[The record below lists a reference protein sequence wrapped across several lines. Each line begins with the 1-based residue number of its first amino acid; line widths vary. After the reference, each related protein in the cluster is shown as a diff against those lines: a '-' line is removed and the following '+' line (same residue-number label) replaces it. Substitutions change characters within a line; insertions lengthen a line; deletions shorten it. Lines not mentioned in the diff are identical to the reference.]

1 MATEKTLK
9 TRVVLKHDTEANWI
23 TAGNAANPFIP
34 KKGEVIIYDPDGT
47 HTYSRQKVGDG
58 IKNINALPF
67 LGATVGTADSS
78 ESLSKIQYTA
88 ESAIPATPEQGIEY
102 AITDL
107 IGYGDLDAG
116 LQEQIDHMGN
126 TGPTGP
132 TGATGAKGDKGDA
145 GAAGAAGAIG
155 PTGPQGERGE
165 TGAAGA
171 AGSQGPKG
179 DTGPVGPTGAKGD
192 AGPQGPAGPGLET
205 ITTIDLSAPVDNVT
219 FDTTNGITIFGNG
232 IINDDYDISTE
243 YDVPLVPGK
252 YISMSVDPSNSKVQ
266 VAVNDTALAQ
276 DYYKINRE
284 ITNAIVIP
292 FWNGQNQSHTELTE
306 NVVAYSAV
314 QRNNN
319 GNTRFNTVGIDFLSS
334 KGDFTANK
342 VSISDLRRSSVKEDS
357 EIVIDKTST
366 NTGTLPAVT
375 VLAARQYP
383 QIHIQY
389 DNQTYYRMDPPNT
402 SSGTM
407 NFVNT
412 DASGNQ
418 KCFQISTSDF
428 SWKIID
434 LPKAKIGTA
443 SSSTALSNITYLA
456 NSDVPASPA
465 TNTEYAITDAIGYGD
480 LDSEL
485 QAKVDAGANAG
496 SNLSNYLPLSGG
508 TINGDIT
515 FAAGPTKITNN
526 SINTISAKAEN
537 LNITD
542 AGGIVVINGFGITR
556 KTHAGTSY
564 GTIGGISDATG
575 TSSTIAASLTCLK
588 DNYLPLSGGTIT
600 GDLKVNSGVYVN
612 NTFYICKDGVAP
624 SPVEGMIHTDWDS
637 SFGPIFRVRKT
648 DNGVS
653 LSAENGG
660 TIEFG
665 VGMVTSR
672 LTGISDSKGTSP
684 TIAASQ
690 KCLNDNY
697 LPLSGGT
704 MTGTLIGSSIVLSND
719 IEINKDDGTGIGIL
733 SDGSIQFFAKD
744 HFLKSNFTGIS
755 DSKGTSSTIA
765 ASQKCLSTNY
775 VAKSE
780 LPSNLLKYQV
790 VTSTSQ
796 IGTDA
801 NTAYLILE

>member
-9 TRVVLKHDTEANWI
+9 TRVVLKHDTEANWK

-88 ESAIPATPEQGIEY
+88 ESAIPTTPEQGVEY

-107 IGYGDLDAG
+107 IGYGDLDAD
-116 LQEQIDHMGN
+116 LQGQIDHMGN

-132 TGATGAKGDKGDA
+132 QGAKGETGAVGPTGQTGANGDTGAVGPTGPQGPKGNT
-145 GAAGAAGAIG
+145 GAVG

-205 ITTIDLSAPVDNVT
+205 ITTIDLSSPVANVT
-219 FDTTNGITIFGNG
+219 YDTTSGITISANG
-232 IINDDYDISTE
+232 IITETGDNGYDISTE
-243 YDVPLVPGK
+243 YEVPLVAGK
-252 YISMSVDPSNSKVQ
+252 YISMSADPSNSKVQ

-284 ITNAIVIP
+284 ITNAIAIP

-306 NVVAYSAV
+306 NAVAYSAV
-314 QRNNN
+314 QRNND

-334 KGDFTANK
+334 KGDFTTNK

-375 VLAARQYP
+375 VLAVRQYP
-383 QIHIQY
+383 QVHIQY

-434 LPKAKIGTA
+434 LPKAKIGT
-443 SSSTALSNITYLA
+443 SSSSENLSNITYLA
-456 NSDVPASPA
+456 NGDVPASPA
-465 TNTEYAITDAIGYGD
+465 TNTEYAITDAISYGD

-508 TINGDIT
+508 EMRGDIT
-515 FAAGPTKITNN
+515 FAAGPTKITVN

-542 AGGIVVINGFGITR
+542 AGGIVVINGFGITI
-556 KTHAGTSY
+556 KTHSGTSY
-564 GTIGGISDATG
+564 GTIG
-575 TSSTIAASLTCLK
+575 
-588 DNYLPLSGGTIT
+588 
-600 GDLKVNSGVYVN
+600 
-612 NTFYICKDGVAP
+612 
-624 SPVEGMIHTDWDS
+624 
-637 SFGPIFRVRKT
+637 
-648 DNGVS
+648 
-653 LSAENGG
+653 
-660 TIEFG
+660 
-665 VGMVTSR
+665 
-672 LTGISDSKGTSP
+672 
-684 TIAASQ
+684 
-690 KCLNDNY
+690 
-697 LPLSGGT
+697 
-704 MTGTLIGSSIVLSND
+704 
-719 IEINKDDGTGIGIL
+719 
-733 SDGSIQFFAKD
+733 
-744 HFLKSNFTGIS
+744 GIS

-765 ASQKCLSTNY
+765 ASQKCLNTNY
-775 VAKSE
+775 VAKSD
-780 LPSNLLKYQV
+780 LPSNLLKYQI

-796 IGTDA
+796 IGTDP

>member
-58 IKNINALPF
+58 IKNINELPF

-88 ESAIPATPEQGIEY
+88 ESAIPTTPEQGVEY

-107 IGYGDLDAG
+107 IGYGDLDAD
-116 LQEQIDHMGN
+116 LQGQIDHMGN

-132 TGATGAKGDKGDA
+132 TGPKGDKGET
-145 GAAGAAGAIG
+145 GAAGAAGPQGAKGETGAVG

-232 IINDDYDISTE
+232 RINDDYDISTE

-266 VAVNDTALAQ
+266 VAVNDTTLAA
-276 DYYKINRE
+276 DYYKIDKTAPTGTYTAPIWTGEQQDRRTLSYGLDAST
-284 ITNAIVIP
+284 I
-292 FWNGQNQSHTELTE
+292 
-306 NVVAYSAV
+306 AYRDPDGSCDFA
-314 QRNNN
+314 
-319 GNTRFNTVGIDFLSS
+319 TVGISSLSS
-334 KGDFTANK
+334 VGNHTAN
-342 VSISDLRRSSVKEDS
+342 VVTISDLRRSSVKDDS
-357 EIVIDKTST
+357 EVVIDKTST

-375 VLAARQYP
+375 VLTVKQYP
-383 QIHIQY
+383 QVHIQY
-389 DNQTYYRMDPPNT
+389 DNQTYYRMDPLSI

-418 KCFQISTSDF
+418 KCFQISLSDF
-428 SWKIID
+428 SWRIID
-434 LPKAKIGTA
+434 LPKAKIGTS

-456 NSDVPASPA
+456 NSALPASPA

-485 QAKVDAGANAG
+485 QGKVDAGVEALKTKSYFQGSPVTNGRIVLENGVGNQVDIRGDSIVISNAARDLYIYPTYIESQSLG
-496 SNLSNYLPLSGG
+496 TTQWKFEGISDDKGTSSTTAASQKCLNDNYLPLSGG
-508 TINGDIT
+508 TMAGALVGSSIILSNDIEINKDDGTGIEILSDGSIQF
-515 FAAGPTKITNN
+515 FAKDHILE
-526 SINTISAKAEN
+526 S
-537 LNITD
+537 NIT
-542 AGGIVVINGFGITR
+542 
-556 KTHAGTSY
+556 
-564 GTIGGISDATG
+564 GISDMTG
-575 TSSTIAASLTCLK
+575 TSSTIAASQKCLN
-588 DNYLPLSGGTIT
+588 DNYLPLSGGTMT
-600 GDLKVNSGVYVN
+600 GDLKVNSGVYVKN
-612 NTFYICKDGVAP
+612 NFYVCKDGVTP
-624 SPVEGMIHTDWDS
+624 SPVSGIIYTEWD
-637 SFGPIFRVRKT
+637 SFGPIFRVKKT

-672 LTGISDSKGTSP
+672 LTGISDSKGTSS

-690 KCLNDNY
+690 KCLN
-697 LPLSGGT
+697 
-704 MTGTLIGSSIVLSND
+704 
-719 IEINKDDGTGIGIL
+719 
-733 SDGSIQFFAKD
+733 
-744 HFLKSNFTGIS
+744 
-755 DSKGTSSTIA
+755 
-765 ASQKCLSTNY
+765 TNY
-775 VAKSE
+775 VAKSD

>member
-276 DYYKINRE
+276 DYYKINRG

-314 QRNNN
+314 QRNND

-443 SSSTALSNITYLA
+443 SFSTALSNITYLA

-508 TINGDIT
+508 EMRGDIT
-515 FAAGPTKITNN
+515 FAAGPTKITVN

-564 GTIGGISDATG
+564 GTIGGISDTIG

-588 DNYLPLSGGTIT
+588 N
-600 GDLKVNSGVYVN
+600 
-612 NTFYICKDGVAP
+612 
-624 SPVEGMIHTDWDS
+624 
-637 SFGPIFRVRKT
+637 
-648 DNGVS
+648 
-653 LSAENGG
+653 
-660 TIEFG
+660 
-665 VGMVTSR
+665 
-672 LTGISDSKGTSP
+672 
-684 TIAASQ
+684 
-690 KCLNDNY
+690 NY

-704 MTGTLIGSSIVLSND
+704 MTGVLAGSSIYLSD
-719 IEINKDDGTGIGIL
+719 IIAIDKDDGTGIEIL

-765 ASQKCLSTNY
+765 ASQKCLNDNY

>member
-9 TRVVLKHDTEANWI
+9 TRVVLKHDTEENWI
-23 TAGNAANPFIP
+23 TAGKATNPFIP

-58 IKNINALPF
+58 IKNINELPF

-88 ESAIPATPEQGIEY
+88 ESAIPTTPEQGVEY

-107 IGYGDLDAG
+107 IGYGDLDAD
-116 LQEQIDHMGN
+116 LQAQIDHMGN

-132 TGATGAKGDKGDA
+132 TGPTGAT
-145 GAAGAAGAIG
+145 G
-155 PTGPQGERGE
+155 PTGP
-165 TGAAGA
+165 
-171 AGSQGPKG
+171 GSG
-179 DTGPVGPTGAKGD
+179 D
-192 AGPQGPAGPGLET
+192 
-205 ITTIDLSAPVDNVT
+205 ITDISLSSYIESVSY
-219 FDTTNGITIFGNG
+219 DTTNGIAISSNGTITT
-232 IINDDYDISTE
+232 DITDLDITAS
-243 YDVPLVPGK
+243 YNVPLVAGK
-252 YISMSVDPSNSKVQ
+252 YISMSADLSNSKVQ

-276 DYYKINRE
+276 DYYKINRG
-284 ITNAIVIP
+284 ITNTIVIP

-314 QRNNN
+314 QRNND

-357 EIVIDKTST
+357 EIIIDKTST

-434 LPKAKIGTA
+434 LPKAKIGT
-443 SSSTALSNITYLA
+443 SSSSENLSNITYLT

-526 SINTISAKAEN
+526 SINTLSAKAES

-542 AGGIVVINGFGITR
+542 AVGIVVINGFGITR
-556 KTHAGTSY
+556 KTHGGTSY
-564 GTIGGISDATG
+564 GTIGGISDTTG

-588 DNYLPLSGGTIT
+588 DNYLPLSGGT
-600 GDLKVNSGVYVN
+600 
-612 NTFYICKDGVAP
+612 
-624 SPVEGMIHTDWDS
+624 
-637 SFGPIFRVRKT
+637 
-648 DNGVS
+648 
-653 LSAENGG
+653 
-660 TIEFG
+660 
-665 VGMVTSR
+665 
-672 LTGISDSKGTSP
+672 
-684 TIAASQ
+684 
-690 KCLNDNY
+690 
-697 LPLSGGT
+697 
-704 MTGTLIGSSIVLSND
+704 MTGTLIGSSIFLSND
-719 IEINKDDGTGIGIL
+719 IEIDQDDGTGIEIL
-733 SDGSIQFFAKD
+733 SSGSIQFFAKD
-744 HFLKSNFTGIS
+744 HILDSNFTGLS

-765 ASQKCLSTNY
+765 ASQKCLNDNY
-775 VAKSE
+775 VAKTD
-780 LPSNLLKYQV
+780 LPSNLLKYQII
-790 VTSTSQ
+790 TSTSQ

>member
-58 IKNINALPF
+58 IKNINELPF

-88 ESAIPATPEQGIEY
+88 ESAIPTTPEQGVEY

-107 IGYGDLDAG
+107 IGYGDLDAD
-116 LQEQIDHMGN
+116 LQGQIDHMGN

-132 TGATGAKGDKGDA
+132 TGPKGDK
-145 GAAGAAGAIG
+145 
-155 PTGPQGERGE
+155 GE

-171 AGSQGPKG
+171 
-179 DTGPVGPTGAKGD
+179 

-232 IINDDYDISTE
+232 QINDDYDISTE
-243 YDVPLVPGK
+243 YDVPLIPGK

-266 VAVNDTALAQ
+266 VAVNDTTLAA
-276 DYYKINRE
+276 DYYKVDKTAPTGTYTAPIWTGKQQDRRTLSYGVDAST
-284 ITNAIVIP
+284 I
-292 FWNGQNQSHTELTE
+292 
-306 NVVAYSAV
+306 AYRDPDGSCDFA
-314 QRNNN
+314 
-319 GNTRFNTVGIDFLSS
+319 TVGISALSS
-334 KGDFTANK
+334 IGNHTANK
-342 VSISDLRRSSVKEDS
+342 VTISDLRRSSVKEDS
-357 EIVIDKTST
+357 EIIIDKTST

-434 LPKAKIGTA
+434 LPKAKIGT
-443 SSSTALSNITYLA
+443 SSSSENLSNITYLA
-456 NSDVPASPA
+456 NSAIPASPA

-508 TINGDIT
+508 MMTGSSPEIT
-515 FAAGPTKITNN
+515 FAAGPTKITVN
-526 SINTISAKAEN
+526 SINTLSAKAES

-564 GTIGGISDATG
+564 GTIGGISDTTG

-588 DNYLPLSGGTIT
+588 N
-600 GDLKVNSGVYVN
+600 
-612 NTFYICKDGVAP
+612 
-624 SPVEGMIHTDWDS
+624 
-637 SFGPIFRVRKT
+637 
-648 DNGVS
+648 
-653 LSAENGG
+653 
-660 TIEFG
+660 
-665 VGMVTSR
+665 
-672 LTGISDSKGTSP
+672 
-684 TIAASQ
+684 
-690 KCLNDNY
+690 NY

-704 MTGTLIGSSIVLSND
+704 MTGPLTGSSIYLSND
-719 IEINKDDGTGIGIL
+719 IAIDKDDGAGIEIL

-744 HFLKSNFTGIS
+744 HFLSSNFTGLS

-765 ASQKCLSTNY
+765 ASQKCLNDNY
-775 VAKSE
+775 VAKTD

-796 IGTDA
+796 IGTDE

>member
-58 IKNINALPF
+58 IKNINELPF

-88 ESAIPATPEQGIEY
+88 ESAIPTTPEQGVEY

-107 IGYGDLDAG
+107 IGYGDLDAD
-116 LQEQIDHMGN
+116 LQGQIDHMGN

-132 TGATGAKGDKGDA
+132 TGPKGDKGET
-145 GAAGAAGAIG
+145 GAAGAAGPQGAKGETGAVG

-232 IINDDYDISTE
+232 KINDDYDISTE

-266 VAVNDTALAQ
+266 VAVNDTTLAA
-276 DYYKINRE
+276 DYYKVDKTAPTGTYTAPIWTGKQQDRRTLSYGVDAST
-284 ITNAIVIP
+284 I
-292 FWNGQNQSHTELTE
+292 
-306 NVVAYSAV
+306 AYRDPDGSCDFA
-314 QRNNN
+314 
-319 GNTRFNTVGIDFLSS
+319 TVGISALSS
-334 KGDFTANK
+334 IGNHTANK
-342 VSISDLRRSSVKEDS
+342 VTISDLRRSSVKEDS
-357 EIVIDKTST
+357 EIIIDKTST
-366 NTGTLPAVT
+366 NAGTLPAVT

-434 LPKAKIGTA
+434 LPKAKIGT
-443 SSSTALSNITYLA
+443 SSSSENLSNITYLA
-456 NSDVPASPA
+456 NSAIPASPA

-508 TINGDIT
+508 MMTGSSPEIT
-515 FAAGPTKITNN
+515 FAAGPTKITVN
-526 SINTISAKAEN
+526 SINTLSAKAES

-564 GTIGGISDATG
+564 GTIGGISDTTG

-588 DNYLPLSGGTIT
+588 N
-600 GDLKVNSGVYVN
+600 
-612 NTFYICKDGVAP
+612 
-624 SPVEGMIHTDWDS
+624 
-637 SFGPIFRVRKT
+637 
-648 DNGVS
+648 
-653 LSAENGG
+653 
-660 TIEFG
+660 
-665 VGMVTSR
+665 
-672 LTGISDSKGTSP
+672 
-684 TIAASQ
+684 
-690 KCLNDNY
+690 NY

-704 MTGTLIGSSIVLSND
+704 MTGPLIGSSIYLSND
-719 IEINKDDGTGIGIL
+719 IAIDKDDGAGIEIL

-744 HFLKSNFTGIS
+744 HFLSSNFTGLS

-765 ASQKCLSTNY
+765 ASQKCLNDNY
-775 VAKSE
+775 VAKTD

>member
-155 PTGPQGERGE
+155 PTGPQGEKGDAGAKGDTGAQGPQGPKGNTGAVGPTGPQGERGE

-276 DYYKINRE
+276 DYYKINRG
-284 ITNAIVIP
+284 ITNTIVIP

-314 QRNNN
+314 QRNND

-434 LPKAKIGTA
+434 LPKAKIGTS

-508 TINGDIT
+508 EMRGDIT
-515 FAAGPTKITNN
+515 FAAGPTKITAN

-564 GTIGGISDATG
+564 GTIGGISDTVG
-575 TSSTIAASLTCLK
+575 ISSTIAASLTCLK
-588 DNYLPLSGGTIT
+588 NNYLPL
-600 GDLKVNSGVYVN
+600 Y
-612 NTFYICKDGVAP
+612 
-624 SPVEGMIHTDWDS
+624 
-637 SFGPIFRVRKT
+637 
-648 DNGVS
+648 
-653 LSAENGG
+653 
-660 TIEFG
+660 
-665 VGMVTSR
+665 
-672 LTGISDSKGTSP
+672 
-684 TIAASQ
+684 
-690 KCLNDNY
+690 
-697 LPLSGGT
+697 GGT
-704 MTGTLIGSSIVLSND
+704 MTGALTGSSIYLSD
-719 IEINKDDGTGIGIL
+719 IIAIDKDDGTGIEIL

-765 ASQKCLSTNY
+765 ASQKCLNDNY
-775 VAKSE
+775 VAKSD

>member
-9 TRVVLKHDTEANWI
+9 TRVVLKHDTEENWI
-23 TAGNAANPFIP
+23 TAGKATNPFIP

-58 IKNINALPF
+58 IKNINELPF

-88 ESAIPATPEQGIEY
+88 ESAIPTTPEQGVEY

-107 IGYGDLDAG
+107 IGYGDLDAD
-116 LQEQIDHMGN
+116 LQAQIDHMGN

-132 TGATGAKGDKGDA
+132 TGATG
-145 GAAGAAGAIG
+145 
-155 PTGPQGERGE
+155 PTGP
-165 TGAAGA
+165 
-171 AGSQGPKG
+171 GSG
-179 DTGPVGPTGAKGD
+179 D
-192 AGPQGPAGPGLET
+192 
-205 ITTIDLSAPVDNVT
+205 ITDISLSSYIESVSY
-219 FDTTNGITIFGNG
+219 DTTNGIAISSNGTITT
-232 IINDDYDISTE
+232 DITDLDITAS
-243 YDVPLVPGK
+243 YNVPLVAGK
-252 YISMSVDPSNSKVQ
+252 YISMSADPSNSKVQ

-276 DYYKINRE
+276 DYYKINRG
-284 ITNAIVIP
+284 ITNTIVIP

-314 QRNNN
+314 QRNND

-357 EIVIDKTST
+357 EIIIDKTST

-434 LPKAKIGTA
+434 LPKAKIGT
-443 SSSTALSNITYLA
+443 SSSSENLSNITYLT

-526 SINTISAKAEN
+526 SINTLSAKAES

-556 KTHAGTSY
+556 KTHGGTSY
-564 GTIGGISDATG
+564 GTIGGISDTTG

-588 DNYLPLSGGTIT
+588 DNYLPLSGGT
-600 GDLKVNSGVYVN
+600 
-612 NTFYICKDGVAP
+612 
-624 SPVEGMIHTDWDS
+624 
-637 SFGPIFRVRKT
+637 
-648 DNGVS
+648 
-653 LSAENGG
+653 
-660 TIEFG
+660 
-665 VGMVTSR
+665 
-672 LTGISDSKGTSP
+672 
-684 TIAASQ
+684 
-690 KCLNDNY
+690 
-697 LPLSGGT
+697 
-704 MTGTLIGSSIVLSND
+704 MTGTLIGSSIFLSND
-719 IEINKDDGTGIGIL
+719 IEIDQDDGTGIEIL
-733 SDGSIQFFAKD
+733 SSGSIQFFAKD
-744 HFLKSNFTGIS
+744 HILDSNFTGLS

-765 ASQKCLSTNY
+765 ASQKCLNDNY
-775 VAKSE
+775 VAKTD
-780 LPSNLLKYQV
+780 LPSNLLKYQII
-790 VTSTSQ
+790 TSTSQ

>member
-23 TAGNAANPFIP
+23 TAGNATKPFIP

-58 IKNINALPF
+58 IKNINELPF
-67 LGATVGTADSS
+67 FGATVGTADSF
-78 ESLSKIQYTA
+78 ESLSKIQYIA
-88 ESAIPATPEQGIEY
+88 ESAIPATPEQGVEY

-107 IGYGDLDAG
+107 IGYGDLDAD

-132 TGATGAKGDKGDA
+132 TGATGAKGDKGD
-145 GAAGAAGAIG
+145 
-155 PTGPQGERGE
+155 

-205 ITTIDLSAPVDNVT
+205 ITTIDLSVPVDNVT

-266 VAVNDTALAQ
+266 VAVNDTTLAA
-276 DYYKINRE
+276 DYYKIDKTAPTGTYTAPIWTGTTQDRRTLSYGNDAST
-284 ITNAIVIP
+284 I
-292 FWNGQNQSHTELTE
+292 
-306 NVVAYSAV
+306 AYRDPDGSCDFA
-314 QRNNN
+314 
-319 GNTRFNTVGIDFLSS
+319 TVGISALSS
-334 KGDFTANK
+334 VGNHTAN
-342 VSISDLRRSSVKEDS
+342 VVTISDLRRSSVKDDS
-357 EIVIDKTST
+357 EVLIDKTST

-375 VLAARQYP
+375 VLTVKQYP
-383 QIHIQY
+383 QVHIQY

-402 SSGTM
+402 SSGTI

-418 KCFQISTSDF
+418 KCFQISLSDF

-434 LPKAKIGTA
+434 LPKAKIGT
-443 SSSTALSNITYLA
+443 SSSSENLSNITYLA
-456 NSDVPASPA
+456 NGDVPASPA

-526 SINTISAKAEN
+526 SINTISAKAES

-564 GTIGGISDATG
+564 GTIGGISDTTG

-588 DNYLPLSGGTIT
+588 NNYLPLYGGTMTGALIGSSIVLSNDIEINKDDGTGIEILSDGSIQFFAKDHILESNITGISDMTGTSSTIAASQKCLNDNYLPLSGGTMT
-600 GDLKVNSGVYVN
+600 GDLKVNSGVYVKN
-612 NTFYICKDGVAP
+612 NFYVCADGVTP
-624 SPVEGMIHTDWDS
+624 SPVSGMIYTEWG
-637 SFGPIFRVRKT
+637 SFGPIFRVKKT

-672 LTGISDSKGTSP
+672 LTGISDSKGTSS

-690 KCLNDNY
+690 KCLN
-697 LPLSGGT
+697 
-704 MTGTLIGSSIVLSND
+704 
-719 IEINKDDGTGIGIL
+719 
-733 SDGSIQFFAKD
+733 
-744 HFLKSNFTGIS
+744 
-755 DSKGTSSTIA
+755 
-765 ASQKCLSTNY
+765 TNY
-775 VAKSE
+775 VAKSD
-780 LPSNLLKYQV
+780 LPSNLLKYQI

>member
-58 IKNINALPF
+58 IKNINELPF

-88 ESAIPATPEQGIEY
+88 ESAIPTTPEQGVEY

-107 IGYGDLDAG
+107 IGYGDLDAD
-116 LQEQIDHMGN
+116 LQGQIDHMGN

-132 TGATGAKGDKGDA
+132 TGPKGDKGET
-145 GAAGAAGAIG
+145 GAAGAA
-155 PTGPQGERGE
+155 GPQGERGE

-232 IINDDYDISTE
+232 KINDDYDISTE

-266 VAVNDTALAQ
+266 VAVNDTTLAA
-276 DYYKINRE
+276 DYYKVDKTAPTGTYTAPIWTGEQQDRRTLSYGVDAST
-284 ITNAIVIP
+284 I
-292 FWNGQNQSHTELTE
+292 
-306 NVVAYSAV
+306 AYRDPDGSCDFA
-314 QRNNN
+314 
-319 GNTRFNTVGIDFLSS
+319 TVGISALSS
-334 KGDFTANK
+334 IGNHTANK
-342 VSISDLRRSSVKEDS
+342 VTISDLRRSSVKEDS
-357 EIVIDKTST
+357 EIIIDKTST

-434 LPKAKIGTA
+434 LPKAKIGT
-443 SSSTALSNITYLA
+443 SSSSENLSNITYLA
-456 NSDVPASPA
+456 NSAIPASPA

-508 TINGDIT
+508 MMTGSSPEIT
-515 FAAGPTKITNN
+515 FAAGPTKITVN
-526 SINTISAKAEN
+526 SINTLSAKAES

-564 GTIGGISDATG
+564 GTIGGISDTTG

-588 DNYLPLSGGTIT
+588 N
-600 GDLKVNSGVYVN
+600 
-612 NTFYICKDGVAP
+612 
-624 SPVEGMIHTDWDS
+624 
-637 SFGPIFRVRKT
+637 
-648 DNGVS
+648 
-653 LSAENGG
+653 
-660 TIEFG
+660 
-665 VGMVTSR
+665 
-672 LTGISDSKGTSP
+672 
-684 TIAASQ
+684 
-690 KCLNDNY
+690 NY

-704 MTGTLIGSSIVLSND
+704 MTGPLIGSSIYLSND
-719 IEINKDDGTGIGIL
+719 IAIDKDDGAGIEIL

-744 HFLKSNFTGIS
+744 HFLSSNFTGLS

-765 ASQKCLSTNY
+765 ASQKCLNDNY
-775 VAKSE
+775 VAKTD

>member
-1 MATEKTLK
+1 MATEKILK

-23 TAGNAANPFIP
+23 TAGNATKPFIP

-88 ESAIPATPEQGIEY
+88 ESAIPTTPEQGVEY

-107 IGYGDLDAG
+107 IGYGDLDAD

-132 TGATGAKGDKGDA
+132 TGATGAKGDTGAVGPTGQTGSVGPTGQAGAKGDA
-145 GAAGAAGAIG
+145 GVQGPKGETGAVG
-155 PTGPQGERGE
+155 PTGPQGVKGD

-192 AGPQGPAGPGLET
+192 VGPGLET
-205 ITTIDLSAPVDNVT
+205 VTSLNPQHSIDSVAYSSNGVVVYGTGQFIYGDSKTQNFASETTTP
-219 FDTTNGITIFGNG
+219 
-232 IINDDYDISTE
+232 IIS
-243 YDVPLVPGK
+243 GK
-252 YISMSVDPSNSKVQ
+252 YISMTEKTADKKVEI
-266 VAVNDTALAQ
+266 AVNDTALAA
-276 DYYKINRE
+276 DYYKVDKTYTKGIAPVWTGE
-284 ITNAIVIP
+284 KQDSLYYTSDAQTNTLALRD
-292 FWNGQNQSHTELTE
+292 S
-306 NVVAYSAV
+306 S
-314 QRNNN
+314 
-319 GNTRFNTVGIDFLSS
+319 GNISFGIVGIDYLSS
-334 KGDFTANK
+334 RNAYTANK
-342 VSISDLRRSSVKEDS
+342 VAISDLRRSSVKEDS
-357 EIVIDKTST
+357 EIIIDKTST

-375 VLAARQYP
+375 VLVARQYP

-434 LPKAKIGTA
+434 LPKAKIGT
-443 SSSTALSNITYLA
+443 SSSSENLSNITYLA
-456 NSDVPASPA
+456 NSAIPASPA

-508 TINGDIT
+508 MMTGSSPEIT
-515 FAAGPTKITNN
+515 FAAGPTKITVN
-526 SINTISAKAEN
+526 SINTLSAKAES

-564 GTIGGISDATG
+564 GTIGGISDTTG

-588 DNYLPLSGGTIT
+588 N
-600 GDLKVNSGVYVN
+600 
-612 NTFYICKDGVAP
+612 
-624 SPVEGMIHTDWDS
+624 
-637 SFGPIFRVRKT
+637 
-648 DNGVS
+648 
-653 LSAENGG
+653 
-660 TIEFG
+660 
-665 VGMVTSR
+665 
-672 LTGISDSKGTSP
+672 
-684 TIAASQ
+684 
-690 KCLNDNY
+690 NY

-704 MTGTLIGSSIVLSND
+704 MTGPLTGSSIYLSND
-719 IEINKDDGTGIGIL
+719 IAIDKDDGTGIEIL

-744 HFLKSNFTGIS
+744 HFLSSNFTGLS

-765 ASQKCLSTNY
+765 ASQKCLNDNY
-775 VAKSE
+775 VAKTD

>member
-58 IKNINALPF
+58 IKNINALSF

-88 ESAIPATPEQGIEY
+88 ESAIPTTPEQGVEY

-107 IGYGDLDAG
+107 IGYGDLDAD
-116 LQEQIDHMGN
+116 LQGQIDHMGN

-132 TGATGAKGDKGDA
+132 TGPQ
-145 GAAGAAGAIG
+145 GAAGAAGSQGPKGETGPVG

-165 TGAAGA
+165 AGAVGA

-232 IINDDYDISTE
+232 RINDDYDISTE

-266 VAVNDTALAQ
+266 VAVNDTTLAQ
-276 DYYKINRE
+276 DYYKINRG

-314 QRNNN
+314 QRNND

-342 VSISDLRRSSVKEDS
+342 VSISNLRRSSVKEDS

-434 LPKAKIGTA
+434 LPKAKIGT
-443 SSSTALSNITYLA
+443 SSSSENLSNITYLA

-508 TINGDIT
+508 EMTGALIGSSIVLSNDIEINKDDGTGIEILSDGSIQF
-515 FAAGPTKITNN
+515 FAKDHILE
-526 SINTISAKAEN
+526 S
-537 LNITD
+537 NIT
-542 AGGIVVINGFGITR
+542 
-556 KTHAGTSY
+556 
-564 GTIGGISDATG
+564 GISDMTG
-575 TSSTIAASLTCLK
+575 TSSMIAASQKCLN
-588 DNYLPLSGGTIT
+588 DNYLPLSGGTMT
-600 GDLKVNSGVYVN
+600 GNLKVNSGVYVKN
-612 NTFYICKDGVAP
+612 NFYVCADGVTP
-624 SPVEGMIHTDWDS
+624 SPVSGMIYTEWG
-637 SFGPIFRVRKT
+637 SFGPIFRVKKT

-672 LTGISDSKGTSP
+672 LTGISDSKGTSS

-690 KCLNDNY
+690 KCLN
-697 LPLSGGT
+697 
-704 MTGTLIGSSIVLSND
+704 
-719 IEINKDDGTGIGIL
+719 
-733 SDGSIQFFAKD
+733 
-744 HFLKSNFTGIS
+744 
-755 DSKGTSSTIA
+755 
-765 ASQKCLSTNY
+765 TNY
-775 VAKSE
+775 VAKSD
-780 LPSNLLKYQV
+780 LPSNLLKYQI

>member
-58 IKNINALPF
+58 IKNINELPF

-88 ESAIPATPEQGIEY
+88 ESAIPTTPEQGVEY

-107 IGYGDLDAG
+107 IGYGDLDAD
-116 LQEQIDHMGN
+116 LQGQIDHMGN

-132 TGATGAKGDKGDA
+132 TGPKGDKGET
-145 GAAGAAGAIG
+145 GAAGAAGPQGAKGETGAVG

-232 IINDDYDISTE
+232 KINDDYDISTE

-266 VAVNDTALAQ
+266 VAVNDTTLAA
-276 DYYKINRE
+276 DYYKVDKTAPTGTYTAPIWTGKQQDRRTLSYGVDAST
-284 ITNAIVIP
+284 I
-292 FWNGQNQSHTELTE
+292 
-306 NVVAYSAV
+306 AYRDPDGSCDFA
-314 QRNNN
+314 
-319 GNTRFNTVGIDFLSS
+319 TVGISALSS
-334 KGDFTANK
+334 IGNHTANK
-342 VSISDLRRSSVKEDS
+342 VTISDLRRSSVKEDS
-357 EIVIDKTST
+357 EIIIDKTST
-366 NTGTLPAVT
+366 NAGTLPAVT

-434 LPKAKIGTA
+434 LPKAKIGT
-443 SSSTALSNITYLA
+443 SSSSENLSNITYLA
-456 NSDVPASPA
+456 NSAIPASPA

-508 TINGDIT
+508 MMTGSSPEIT
-515 FAAGPTKITNN
+515 FAAGPTKITVN
-526 SINTISAKAEN
+526 SINTLSAKAES

-564 GTIGGISDATG
+564 GTIGGISDTTG

-588 DNYLPLSGGTIT
+588 N
-600 GDLKVNSGVYVN
+600 
-612 NTFYICKDGVAP
+612 
-624 SPVEGMIHTDWDS
+624 
-637 SFGPIFRVRKT
+637 
-648 DNGVS
+648 
-653 LSAENGG
+653 
-660 TIEFG
+660 
-665 VGMVTSR
+665 
-672 LTGISDSKGTSP
+672 
-684 TIAASQ
+684 
-690 KCLNDNY
+690 NY

-704 MTGTLIGSSIVLSND
+704 MTGQLIGSSIYLSND
-719 IEINKDDGTGIGIL
+719 IAIDKDDGAGIEIL

-744 HFLKSNFTGIS
+744 HFLSSNFTGLS

-765 ASQKCLSTNY
+765 ASQKCLNDNY
-775 VAKSE
+775 VAKTD